1 MTRGCANYFFFPTL
15 ICFRAC
21 RAVFKTKMEL
31 ISYWL
36 AFSFTAKG
44 LALIRSQCCSLER
57 EVTVS
62 ITRGLF
68 LERSI
73 RTQQAVVVYIQDRG
87 FKSSANIITK
97 LSVNKLRWTCLL
109 ARTSNFS
116 FSPKSY
122 REFRETGP
130 WAGHKITGARK
141 SQMLTCTSPLLSL
154 VFCITLTLFPRFEGE
169 RYMYRAL
176 GTKRFYYQA
185 LCLAIN

>member
-1 MTRGCANYFFFPTL
+1 
-15 ICFRAC
+15 
-21 RAVFKTKMEL
+21 ME
-31 ISYWL
+31 
-36 AFSFTAKG
+36 
-44 LALIRSQCCSLER
+44 Q

-62 ITRGLF
+62 ITRGLL
-68 LERSI
+68 LEQPI
-73 RTQQAVVVYIQDRG
+73 RTQQAVVVYIQDSG

-109 ARTSNFS
+109 ARTSNFL

-130 WAGHKITGARK
+130 WAGHKIIGEERK
-141 SQMLTCTSPLLSL
+141 SMTLTCTPPLLSL

-176 GTKRFYYQA
+176 GTKRFYY
-185 LCLAIN
+185 